1 MGTLG
6 GHFVY
11 SIDET
16 RNIELP
22 HPSFRTKRYASE
34 EVRYAVQAFISI
46 CYPATSSFYMAQNN
60 NRYRN
65 IFFSLDVRNQVSI
78 PTFSLWHFFLW
89 GE

>member
-16 RNIELP
+16 RNLELP

-34 EVRYAVQAFISI
+34 EVRYAGPNLHIF
-46 CYPATSSFYMAQNN
+46 YPATSSCYMAYN

-65 IFFSLDVRNQVSI
+65 IFFSLDVRNQV
-78 PTFSLWHFFLW
+78 PTPIFWGIFFL
-89 GE
+89 